1 MRTDIRPAC
10 GELSP
15 VEPVLTPELADGV
28 DKDQIIPMD
37 HEALPIGDISR
48 FFLGR
53 DDILARL
60 DACFPVRDTG
70 GKPRREFLL
79 YGMGGVGKTQTAL
92 QAADH
97 LEDRYVGANATPGL
111 PRPVFS
117 LLCLTMTKQIQICLH
132 H

>member
-1 MRTDIRPAC
+1 MLIPK
-10 GELSP
+10 
-15 VEPVLTPELADGV
+15 LADGV

-37 HEALPIGDISR
+37 NKVLPIGDISC

-60 DACFPVRDTG
+60 DSCFPVRDTG

-97 LEDRYVGANATPGL
+97 LEDRYVGANARPTSPSLPLALSDHDQTDSNMSSPLMAPTP
-111 PRPVFS
+111 
-117 LLCLTMTKQIQICLH
+117 
-132 H
+132 